1 MSDVN
6 GIHSEEFAMDHLFQ
20 RRQMLSLA
28 GSLLGSAILSRP
40 GEAAG
45 VEEVRARYL
54 QSILPTRDDVDDWLR
69 GRKYPFAK
77 YDPEL
82 GYPHI
87 D

>member
-1 MSDVN
+1 MAD
-6 GIHSEEFAMDHLFQ
+6 
-20 RRQMLSLA
+20 
-28 GSLLGSAILSRP
+28 P
-40 GEAAG
+40 GELG

-54 QSILPTRDDVDDWLR
+54 QSILPTREDVDDWLR

-82 GYPHI
+82 GYLHI